1 MTEGGPAAVSPS
13 AWSSSARP
21 GVPTGGEFVRVVVPG
36 SRPSHGRASCVRPAA
51 VLSAW
56 SSRACPGISGDPG
69 VATGGDSVRGGRPGP
84 VPGAPGI
91 PVLPPAVLRFGVVV
105 PGLSRDLR
113 RSRCCHRRRFRSG
126 GHPGLAP
133 GISGGPTG
141 GDCVRGSGDVEIAR
155 RSWEPMVDFGLLHE
169 IGEVSLHRAAMSR
182 SRLPRRGG
190 CDVRRET
197 QLVPGD
203 PGSPTCGDTVEQSKA
218 SVPSPISNWSCLRVL
233 SDPEATDDQDALS

>member
-69 VATGGDSVRGGRPGP
+69 VATGGDSVRGGRLGP
-84 VPGAPGI
+84 VPGSPAV
-91 PVLPPAVLRFGVVV
+91 PVLPPAAVPFGWSSRAC
-105 PGLSRDLR
+105 PGDLR
-113 RSRCCHRRRFRSG
+113 RSHGRRLRPRERRCRDRSSIMGTHGGFRVATRDRRGFPPSG
-126 GHPGLAP
+126 
-133 GISGGPTG
+133 
-141 GDCVRGSGDVEIAR
+141 GDVEIAAPTARVVR
-155 RSWEPMVDFGLLHE
+155 RPPRDP
-169 IGEVSLHRAAMSR
+169 A
-182 SRLPRRGG
+182 RLPGSH
-190 CDVRRET
+190 D
-197 QLVPGD
+197 
-203 PGSPTCGDTVEQSKA
+203 SPTCGDTVEQSKA